1 MFDSEVASILVES
14 KKVEENIIEFK
25 ATHNRAELSVLTVLD
40 VYFKGKLHCA
50 ESAMQLWFAYLL
62 LYTQEKMWKTPL
74 MQLVRMLVHAL

>member
-25 ATHNRAELSVLTVLD
+25 ATHNRAELSVITFLD

-50 ESAMQLWFAYLL
+50 ESANFVLL
-62 LYTQEKMWKTPL
+62 IRYCTHRKKCGKRP
-74 MQLVRMLVHAL
+74 